1 MLILTRSDLEA
12 LVDTDATIASLR
24 EVLSR
29 QSESALTVAPHA
41 LRLDDDS
48 AFVPMIGADLVS
60 DIVTS
65 KTLMDSPKNARLGL
79 PSQRSAI
86 TVIDRNS
93 GEVRAILHGG
103 VPTRVRT
110 AGVSAV
116 ATDALARPEA
126 SVLGLIGA
134 GALAVEHVR
143 AVNRVRPLE
152 TVVVWSRT
160 RESMQR
166 FHTQLEKVWNDGT
179 MPRVSNA
186 SAPEDVVSRSE
197 IICTLTP
204 SVTPVVKGS
213 WLRPGQHINVVGA
226 RPRPTD
232 REVDADA
239 FDRSQVFVDHLDT
252 VAHESGDYLLARGED
267 GRLPEIVSEL
277 SRVLRGEVA
286 GRRTSEDITLYNSV
300 GVGLQDTAI
309 VNVILEAAAASKAGT
324 VVDIDA

>member
-1 MLILTRSDLEA
+1 MLILTRSDLES
-12 LVDTDATIASLR
+12 LVDTDATIDSLR
-24 EVLSR
+24 ETLSR
-29 QSESALTVAPHA
+29 QGDSALTVAPNA
-41 LRLDDDS
+41 MRLEDDS
-48 AFVPMIGADLVS
+48 AYVPMLGADL
-60 DIVTS
+60 DAGIVTS
-65 KTLMDSPKNARLGL
+65 KTLMDSPKNASRGL

-86 TVIDRNS
+86 NVIDS
-93 GEVRAILHGG
+93 STGAVTAILHGG

-143 AVNRVRPLE
+143 AVHRVRPLDA
-152 TVVVWSRT
+152 VVVWSRT
-160 RESMQR
+160 RESVQR
-166 FHTQLEKVWNDGT
+166 FHAQLEKVWNDDT
-179 MPRVSNA
+179 MPRVSSA
-186 SAPEDVVSRSE
+186 SSPEDVIARGD

-204 SVTPVVKGS
+204 SVTPIVKGA

-239 FDRSQVFVDHLDT
+239 FARSRVFVDHLDT

-267 GRLPEIVSEL
+267 GRLPEVVAEL
-277 SRVLRGEVA
+277 SSVLRGEVV
-286 GRRTSEDITLYNSV
+286 GRRTPDDITLYNSV

-309 VNVILEAAAASKAGT
+309 VSIVLKAAEAASAGT
-324 VVDIDA
+324 VVDLDA